1 MAKAEDMKKWVTYQD
16 PDTGILTVL
25 CTPEDIQDEVG
36 KEFAKM
42 VESFNRKMRKRMEK
56 EGKDG

>member
-16 PDTGILTVL
+16 PTTGILTVL
-25 CTPEDIQDEVG
+25 CTPEDVQDEVG

-42 VESFNRKMRKRMEK
+42 VESFNKKMRKRMEK
-56 EGKDG
+56 ENKNG